1 MNNINMEYKYDFELS
16 SKRRTCLWL
25 YQILPNIDIIK
36 EIYRLKEQLELEEN
50 QIYHGLC
57 PRNVITMGAWI
68 PPHISDSR
76 NIQYLQHRLSKSAE
90 LMKYIVE
97 DGFICE
103 FIMNKEDYTVGQ
115 IEQIEIGNW
124 ITIIPDL
131 FINEKPSYRQ
141 RIKVMNYIHEETPPS
156 LFYFFKKIDRIFKLF
171 KHTYGIN
178 IYRIGIDQNKEIYI
192 PHIYV

>member
-1 MNNINMEYKYDFELS
+1 MEYKYDFELS

-57 PRNVITMGAWI
+57 PRNVITMGTWI

>member
-1 MNNINMEYKYDFELS
+1 MEYKYDFELS

-57 PRNVITMGAWI
+57 PRNVVTMGTWI
-68 PPHISDSR
+68 PPHISGSR

-103 FIMNKEDYTVGQ
+103 FFMNKEDYTVGQ

>member
-1 MNNINMEYKYDFELS
+1 MEYKYDFELS
-16 SKRRTCLWL
+16 SKRRTFLWL

-57 PRNVITMGAWI
+57 PRNVVTTGTWI

-103 FIMNKEDYTVGQ
+103 FFMNKEDYTVGQ

-141 RIKVMNYIHEETPPS
+141 RIKVMNYIYEETPPS